1 MGRINVNGK
10 VINFTSA
17 DATNNII
24 KAENGKYY
32 QKGPKGY
39 REIKQNGQS
48 IFDAAAKK
56 SAEAKK
62 KAQAAANYNKKK
74 GFKPKTK
81 YYVEGNP
88 SYFTMVDKDYNTL
101 YYKDQQRITKEQF
114 LKGANCVY
122 DGKKYVTKNQKKGLP
137 NGAKPVKGSKGTG
150 YYINTKQGKKYYDS
164 YGNEISQ
171 YTFTSITDT
180 YIDGDGNIA
189 KYDWWAKTKNA
200 AEGIGNM
207 FDNMFREEVPVY
219 QKDKNGKILLDRN
232 GQPITEKNKDGSPK
246 TDRKFSLSRT
256 CTTIAVGGV
265 IAAVCVLAAPVAA
278 AGAAFLGVGAGTAAT
293 IGTIAGVGTQLG
305 IAGYFGFEGYKQ
317 MDNADKENENELL
330 SNNERMENWKKKG
343 EGGMQVAM
351 SLMMAKGSVKNAPKT
366 HATARNTAKAIE
378 TKNNA
383 TLMAKGKVGLRDRI
397 SNTRS
402 GFSET
407 VGWKALKKGVG
418 DYHKNNSLKTKAADV
433 VKAPLKLAKE
443 TVMEPV
449 RLVTDAAKGGLQLVS
464 GAVKGG
470 AKIITKKGRAKI
482 KGDIKSWRTKRKA
495 QQEANAQFKQN
506 LADMPKENKVQQY
519 ESLIEKTTDKNQ
531 VAQLLDAIRN
541 DKDLTKAQKAEVAT
555 KFFEKNDAQ
564 YPGVLDAGKRQKAE
578 LGLDKAKT
586 LEDIKQVDREVLPA
600 KKQKVFDMKKTEFEK
615 KEIKKA
621 SLDELKQ
628 MDREA
633 LTEEG
638 KAAFDKRK
646 AKLEKKAQKAENGGS
661 FYDNRVKPAI
671 DGAKAKAKSLFKRKA
686 QSFVEPN
693 LEGLSEQ
700 SLGNS
705 NGVQKSA
712 YIKDG
717 KTVYTKEVRT
727 LENGQVET
735 VIKDLDGNI
744 VKTTKT
750 SNTIA
755 QSNKFNVEH
764 KIDCDEYIVDGYK
777 DGGRKAY
784 FDENGHITSSR
795 EIIVVD
801 RAKDIA
807 LQNMIKEV
815 KAKTSGMSPK
825 RKAAFLQE
833 YVYKKCGKQN
843 VPDGNRK
850 VWSQKNKNKEIL
862 LGDIVN
868 ENPPVAVCRHRSLLS
883 KILGDEVGLHI
894 ELQRGNFADGY
905 VSGGHAWNV
914 VKFEDGTSAIYDAM
928 HNKTSNITKGHVEN
942 YAKFY
947 SDVNNGK
954 LYDNGI
960 EGYSQPKSSQQSI
973 HSNPVKSEEKL
984 TQENKQPQKTEPKVS
999 AEFEQE
1005 VSSANPT
1012 LKTET
1017 GKTLQADVV
1026 EANVKASVEGL
1037 IKKAKNKA
1045 ELEAINA
1052 KLDKM
1057 AGDKTITKTAREVIL
1072 KQKDLVNAAI
1082 KKMNRQNTFVG
1093 RTITKVKNG
1102 FNKVKDAVTSKA
1114 KGKIKTEPKYVE
1126 PDFKNLT
1133 ETKTTVEFTGEKITT
1148 SVYKNSKG
1156 ETVYTKEVF
1165 DYGDGF
1171 PTEVIKDANGREIY
1185 STNTRLIADGEGGWK
1200 TGMSETRTTY
1210 DANGLKYKQDVTEY
1224 NTDGTVFSKCTEKF
1238 DQKGNCIESAT
1249 DNGKYVYKRNEQGQ
1263 IIKETKTGFDLAK
1276 GKKKVTTYEYDAQG
1290 NQIRYTE
1297 TIGNDV
1303 AITDI
1308 IRKNDG
1314 TEHYI
1319 TSSKGVV
1326 ERVWETN
1333 NGGSTVY
1340 YYSKDGKLNM
1350 VYGENQIDIKYLE
1363 DGKIELTEWVDHKPQ
1378 TSIISMNGFKAK
1390 YGDLVEAPKIETAK
1404 PVTEKP
1410 VETPKTEKPK
1420 TEAQPEAEVKP
1431 EVEPEP
1437 KTMNSE
1443 NSFAKF
1449 EEMIAKADDLSQ
1461 VQAKL
1466 SNNPEFNKLSN
1477 ADKLKLLQKL
1487 NKRKAELEA
1496 AASKSAP
1503 KETPKDESNVSK
1515 KTGYS
1520 DNLFDNVK
1528 DMKTPTLGG
1537 LSVVKSVDEKLVKQ
1551 SDNSALDPNQQYA
1564 YAEPPVQDDSIVEE
1578 SSEVDSE
1585 NEVAEEPPVQESG
1598 DQEEVANPEDNGDVE
1613 NPEESGDADGTNPD
1627 DASNNIK
1634 DSEDA
1639 PASEPE
1645 QETQPP
1651 ATEPQAPAAE
1661 QKDGGNAPAPSAPTT
1676 PKAPDTP
1683 SAQNDSAVKDTIPK
1697 SSAPDS
1703 NAKGDSSVAP
1713 EQSAPAQSDK
1723 ANDSKK
1729 VEDSKNDTV
1738 SQVGGEKKN
1747 DNVVQE
1753 NTQEERDI
1761 PPVKKAEITK
1771 KVQDA
1776 KNDDDI
1782 SAALL
1787 ELREVGRFKGRKNL
1801 RRLLKAKRKYNKELA
1816 ENDQKKANKYKERID
1831 KYQEKVDENINE
1843 INEAYR
1849 KKKFEA

>member
-1 MGRINVNGK
+1 MGKINVNGK

-39 REIKQNGQS
+39 REIKQNGKS
-48 IFDAAAKK
+48 IFDTAAKK

-62 KAQAAANYNKKK
+62 YNKKN
-74 GFKPKTK
+74 GFEPNKK
-81 YYVEGNP
+81 YYVVGNS
-88 SYFTMVDKDYNTL
+88 SYFTMVDNNYNTL
-101 YYKDQQRITKEQF
+101 YYKDNQRITKEQF
-114 LKGANCVY
+114 QKGANCVY
-122 DGKKYVTKNQKKGLP
+122 DAKSKRYIARDAKNVSHKYATKFRQTVKDSKTGRYFVEIKGGQRKYFEANGK
-137 NGAKPVKGSKGTG
+137 
-150 YYINTKQGKKYYDS
+150 
-164 YGNEISQ
+164 EISERA
-171 YTFTSITDT
+171 FLDIEKA
-180 YIDGDGNIA
+180 YIDSDGKIA

-200 AEGIGNM
+200 ASGIGSM
-207 FDNMFREEVPVY
+207 FADMVSEEVPVY
-219 QKDKNGKILLDRN
+219 KKDKNGRILLDRK
-232 GQPITEKNKDGSPK
+232 GKPITEKNKDGSPK
-246 TDRKFSLSRT
+246 TDRKFSLTRT
-256 CTTIAVGGV
+256 VTTVAVGAAV
-265 IAAVCVLAAPVAA
+265 AAVCVLAAPVAA
-278 AGAAFLGVGAGTAAT
+278 AGAAAVGIGAGTAAT
-293 IGTIAGVGTQLG
+293 IGTVVGVGTQLG
-305 IAGYFGFEGYKQ
+305 IAGLFGYQGGKQ
-317 MDNADKENENELL
+317 MYDANEENKNVLL

-343 EGGMQVAM
+343 AGGAQVGM
-351 SLMMAKGSVKNAPKT
+351 SLMMVKGSVKNAPKT

-418 DYHKNNSLKTKAADV
+418 DYHKNNSLKTKVADV
-433 VKAPLKLAKE
+433 PKALMKVGAKVLKE
-443 TVMEPV
+443 TVKET
-449 RLVTDAAKGGLQLVS
+449 LVKPTKFVLNTGKNIAR
-464 GAVKGG
+464 
-470 AKIITKKGRAKI
+470 ITTKKGRAKI
-482 KGDIKSWRTKRKA
+482 NGNIKAMKNDLKEWKNSFKENPQGTPALTPEQAKA
-495 QQEANAQFKQN
+495 QQEANAKFKQN

-519 ESLIEKTTDKNQ
+519 ESLIKKTTDKNQ
-531 VAQLLDAIRN
+531 VAQLLDAIKN
-541 DKDLTKAQKAEVAT
+541 DKDLTKAQKAKVAT

-564 YPGVLDAGKRQKAE
+564 YPGVLDAGKRKKAE

-586 LEDIKQVDREVLPA
+586 LEDIKKVDREALPA
-600 KKQKVFDMKKTEFEK
+600 KKQKVFDMKKAEFEK

-661 FYDNRVKPAI
+661 FYDNKVKPAI

-686 QSFVEPN
+686 KTNEP
-693 LEGLSEQ
+693 
-700 SLGNS
+700 
-705 NGVQKSA
+705 
-712 YIKDG
+712 
-717 KTVYTKEVRT
+717 
-727 LENGQVET
+727 
-735 VIKDLDGNI
+735 
-744 VKTTKT
+744 
-750 SNTIA
+750 A
-755 QSNKFNVEH
+755 QNVE
-764 KIDCDEYIVDGYK
+764 
-777 DGGRKAY
+777 
-784 FDENGHITSSR
+784 
-795 EIIVVD
+795 
-801 RAKDIA
+801 
-807 LQNMIKEV
+807 QN
-815 KAKTSGMSPK
+815 A
-825 RKAAFLQE
+825 
-833 YVYKKCGKQN
+833 
-843 VPDGNRK
+843 
-850 VWSQKNKNKEIL
+850 
-862 LGDIVN
+862 
-868 ENPPVAVCRHRSLLS
+868 
-883 KILGDEVGLHI
+883 
-894 ELQRGNFADGY
+894 
-905 VSGGHAWNV
+905 
-914 VKFEDGTSAIYDAM
+914 
-928 HNKTSNITKGHVEN
+928 
-942 YAKFY
+942 
-947 SDVNNGK
+947 
-954 LYDNGI
+954 
-960 EGYSQPKSSQQSI
+960 QQA
-973 HSNPVKSEEKL
+973 
-984 TQENKQPQKTEPKVS
+984 TEPKVS

-1057 AGDKTITKTAREVIL
+1057 ASDKTITKTAREVIL

-1082 KKMNRQNTFVG
+1082 KKLNRQNSFVG

-1185 STNTRLIADGEGGWK
+1185 STNKWLKADGEGGWE

-1210 DANGLKYKQDVTEY
+1210 DANGLKYKQDVTDY
-1224 NTDGTVFSKCTEKF
+1224 NTDGTVFSKYTEKF
-1238 DQKGNCIESAT
+1238 DQKGNRIEYAT
-1249 DNGKYVYKRNEQGQ
+1249 DNGKQVWEYNENGQ
-1263 IIKETKTGFDLAK
+1263 RIKETQTGFYLAK
-1276 GKKKVTTYEYDAQG
+1276 GEKKITTYEYDAQG
-1290 NQIRYTE
+1290 NQVRRTE

-1314 TEHYI
+1314 TERYI
-1319 TSSKGVV
+1319 TSRKGVV
-1326 ERVWETN
+1326 EEVWVSNRDGAT
-1333 NGGSTVY
+1333 TY
-1340 YYSKDGKLNM
+1340 YYSKDGKLDM
-1350 VYGENQIDIKYLE
+1350 VYGENQIGIKYLE

-1378 TSIISMNGFKAK
+1378 TSTISMNEFKAK
-1390 YGDLVEAPKIETAK
+1390 YGDFVEAPKVETAK
-1404 PVTEKP
+1404 PVAGKP

-1449 EEMIAKADDLSQ
+1449 EDMIAQADDMSQ

-1466 SNNPEFNKLSN
+1466 SKNPEFNKLSN
-1477 ADKLKLLQKL
+1477 ADKLKLLEKL
-1487 NKRKAELEA
+1487 NKRKAELE

-1503 KETPKDESNVSK
+1503 KETPKDESNASK

-1520 DNLFDNVK
+1520 NNLFDNVK

-1537 LSVVKSVDEKLVKQ
+1537 LSVVKFVDEKLVKQ

-1564 YAEPPVQDDSIVEE
+1564 YAEPPVQDDYIEEE

-1598 DQEEVANPEDNGDVE
+1598 EQEEVANPEDNSDVE
-1613 NPEESGDADGTNPD
+1613 NPEESGDADETNPD

-1645 QETQPP
+1645 QETEPP
-1651 ATEPQAPAAE
+1651 VTEPQAPPAE
-1661 QKDGGNAPAPSAPTT
+1661 HKDGGNAPAPSAPTT
-1676 PKAPDTP
+1676 PKT
-1683 SAQNDSAVKDTIPK
+1683 NT
-1697 SSAPDS
+1697 PDS

-1713 EQSAPAQSDK
+1713 EQPAPAQSDK
-1723 ANDSKK
+1723 ANDSKN
-1729 VEDSKNDTV
+1729 VEKAEKDTV
-1738 SQVGGEKKN
+1738 GQVDGEKKN

-1753 NTQEERDI
+1753 NSQEEPDL
-1761 PPVKKAEITK
+1761 PATKKLTITK
-1771 KVQDA
+1771 QVLEAKTDEDIADA
-1776 KNDDDI
+1776 
-1782 SAALL
+1782 LQT
-1787 ELREVGRFKGRKNL
+1787 LRDVGRFKGRKNL
-1801 RRLLKAKRKYNKELA
+1801 RRLLKAKRKN
-1816 ENDQKKANKYKERID
+1816 NQERVE
-1831 KYQEKVDENINE
+1831 KYQEKVNANIDE

-1849 KKKFEA
+1849 KKLED

>member
-1 MGRINVNGK
+1 MGKINVNGK

-39 REIKQNGQS
+39 REIKQNGKS
-48 IFDAAAKK
+48 IFDTAAKK
-56 SAEAKK
+56 SAGAKK

-189 KYDWWAKTKNA
+189 KYDWKAKAKNA
-200 AEGIGNM
+200 AKGIGNM
-207 FDNMFREEVPVY
+207 FADMFTEEVPVY
-219 QKDKNGKILLDRN
+219 QKDKNGRILLDRN

-246 TDRKFSLSRT
+246 TNRKFSLSRT
-256 CTTIAVGGV
+256 CTTVLVGGA
-265 IAAVCVLAAPVAA
+265 IATVCVLAAPVAA

-293 IGTIAGVGTQLG
+293 IGTIAGLGTQLG
-305 IAGYFGFEGYKQ
+305 IAGYFGYEGGKQ
-317 MDNADKENENELL
+317 MYNANEENKNVLL

-343 EGGMQVAM
+343 AGGAQVGM
-351 SLMMAKGSVKNAPKT
+351 SLMMVKGAVKNAPKT
-366 HATARNTAKAIE
+366 QATARNTSKAIE
-378 TKNNA
+378 VKNNA

-418 DYHKNNSLKTKAADV
+418 DYHKNNSLKTKVADV
-433 VKAPLKLAKE
+433 AKAPLKLAKE

-449 RLVTDAAKGGLQLVS
+449 RLVRGTLR
-464 GAVKGG
+464 GG
-470 AKIITKKGRAKI
+470 ARLITKKGRAKI
-482 KGDIKSWRTKRKA
+482 KGNIKEWKNSFKENPQGTPALTPEQAKA

-531 VAQLLDAIRN
+531 VAQLLDAIKN

-578 LGLDKAKT
+578 IGLDKAKT
-586 LEDIKQVDREVLPA
+586 LEDIKQVDREALPA
-600 KKQKVFDMKKTEFEK
+600 KKQKVFDKKKAEFEK

-633 LTEEG
+633 FTEEG

-686 QSFVEPN
+686 KTNEP
-693 LEGLSEQ
+693 
-700 SLGNS
+700 
-705 NGVQKSA
+705 
-712 YIKDG
+712 
-717 KTVYTKEVRT
+717 
-727 LENGQVET
+727 
-735 VIKDLDGNI
+735 
-744 VKTTKT
+744 
-750 SNTIA
+750 A
-755 QSNKFNVEH
+755 QNVE
-764 KIDCDEYIVDGYK
+764 
-777 DGGRKAY
+777 
-784 FDENGHITSSR
+784 
-795 EIIVVD
+795 
-801 RAKDIA
+801 
-807 LQNMIKEV
+807 QN
-815 KAKTSGMSPK
+815 A
-825 RKAAFLQE
+825 
-833 YVYKKCGKQN
+833 
-843 VPDGNRK
+843 
-850 VWSQKNKNKEIL
+850 
-862 LGDIVN
+862 
-868 ENPPVAVCRHRSLLS
+868 
-883 KILGDEVGLHI
+883 
-894 ELQRGNFADGY
+894 
-905 VSGGHAWNV
+905 
-914 VKFEDGTSAIYDAM
+914 
-928 HNKTSNITKGHVEN
+928 
-942 YAKFY
+942 
-947 SDVNNGK
+947 
-954 LYDNGI
+954 
-960 EGYSQPKSSQQSI
+960 QQA
-973 HSNPVKSEEKL
+973 
-984 TQENKQPQKTEPKVS
+984 TEPKVS

-1082 KKMNRQNTFVG
+1082 KKLNRQNTFVG

-1185 STNTRLIADGEGGWK
+1185 STNTRFVLNAESGSGERC
-1200 TGMSETRTTY
+1200 MSEIRTTY
-1210 DANGLKYKQDVTEY
+1210 DASGLKYKQDVVNY
-1224 NTDGTVFSKCTEKF
+1224 KADGKTVDLKYTEKF
-1238 DQKGNCIESAT
+1238 DQKGNCIEYAT
-1249 DNGKYVYKRNEQGQ
+1249 DKGKSVYEYNENGQR
-1263 IIKETKTGFDLAK
+1263 IKETETGFNLAK
-1276 GKKKVTTYEYDAQG
+1276 GEKKVTTYEYDAQG
-1290 NQIRYTE
+1290 NQVRSTE

-1308 IRKNDG
+1308 IRKNDD
-1314 TEHYI
+1314 TTHYI
-1319 TSSKGVV
+1319 TSRKGVV
-1326 ERVWETN
+1326 EEVWVSNRDGAT
-1333 NGGSTVY
+1333 TY
-1340 YYSKDGKLNM
+1340 YYSKDGKLDM
-1350 VYGENQIDIKYLE
+1350 VYGENQIGIKYLE

-1378 TSIISMNGFKAK
+1378 TSTISMNEFKAK
-1390 YGDLVEAPKIETAK
+1390 YGDFVEAPKVEAAK

-1410 VETPKTEKPK
+1410 VEAPKTEKPK

-1449 EEMIAKADDLSQ
+1449 EDMIAKSDDLSQ

-1503 KETPKDESNVSK
+1503 KETPKDESNASK

-1537 LSVVKSVDEKLVKQ
+1537 LNAVKLADEKLVKPLE
-1551 SDNSALDPNQQYA
+1551 DALNSTLDPNQQYA

-1598 DQEEVANPEDNGDVE
+1598 DQEEVANPE
-1613 NPEESGDADGTNPD
+1613 ESGDADETNPD

-1651 ATEPQAPAAE
+1651 ATDPQAPAAE

-1676 PKAPDTP
+1676 PKT
-1683 SAQNDSAVKDTIPK
+1683 NT
-1697 SSAPDS
+1697 PDS
-1703 NAKGDSSVAP
+1703 NAKGDSSVAS
-1713 EQSAPAQSDK
+1713 EQPAPAQSDK

-1738 SQVGGEKKN
+1738 GQVNGEKKK

-1753 NTQEERDI
+1753 NSQEERDI
-1761 PPVKKAEITK
+1761 PITEK
-1771 KVQDA
+1771 R
-1776 KNDDDI
+1776 DI
-1782 SAALL
+1782 SNKVLRANSDEEIADALQT
-1787 ELREVGRFKGRKNL
+1787 LRDVGRFKGRKNL
-1801 RRLLKAKRKYNKELA
+1801 RRLLKAKRKN
-1816 ENDQKKANKYKERID
+1816 NQERVE
-1831 KYQEKVDENINE
+1831 KYQEKVNANIDE

-1849 KKKFEA
+1849 KKLED

>member
-1 MGRINVNGK
+1 MGKINVNGK
-10 VINFTSA
+10 VINFTAA

-39 REIKQNGQS
+39 REIKQNGKS
-48 IFDAAAKK
+48 IFDTAAKK

-150 YYINTKQGKKYYDS
+150 YYVNTKQGKKYYDS

-180 YIDGDGNIA
+180 YIDGNGNIA
-189 KYDWWAKTKNA
+189 KYDWKAKAKNA
-200 AEGIGNM
+200 AKGIGNM
-207 FDNMFREEVPVY
+207 FADMFTEEVPVY
-219 QKDKNGKILLDRN
+219 KKDKNGRILLDRN

-246 TDRKFSLSRT
+246 TNRKFSLSRT
-256 CTTIAVGGV
+256 CTTVLVGGA
-265 IAAVCVLAAPVAA
+265 IATVCVLAAPVAA
-278 AGAAFLGVGAGTAAT
+278 AGAAAVGIGAGAAAT
-293 IGTIAGVGTQLG
+293 IGTIAGLGTQLG
-305 IAGYFGFEGYKQ
+305 IAGYFGYEGYKQ
-317 MDNADKENENELL
+317 MDNADEENKNELL

-343 EGGMQVAM
+343 AGGAQVGM

-366 HATARNTAKAIE
+366 RATARNTAKAIE

-433 VKAPLKLAKE
+433 AKAPLKLAKE

-449 RLVTDAAKGGLQLVS
+449 RLVTGTVKGGAQLVS
-464 GAVKGG
+464 SAVKGG

-578 LGLDKAKT
+578 IGLDKAKT
-586 LEDIKQVDREVLPA
+586 LEDIKQVDREALPA
-600 KKQKVFDMKKTEFEK
+600 KKQKVFDMKKAEFEK

-633 LTEEG
+633 LTKDG

-646 AKLEKKAQKAENGGS
+646 AKLEKKAQKAEKGGS

-686 QSFVEPN
+686 KTNEP
-693 LEGLSEQ
+693 
-700 SLGNS
+700 
-705 NGVQKSA
+705 
-712 YIKDG
+712 
-717 KTVYTKEVRT
+717 
-727 LENGQVET
+727 
-735 VIKDLDGNI
+735 
-744 VKTTKT
+744 
-750 SNTIA
+750 A
-755 QSNKFNVEH
+755 QNVE
-764 KIDCDEYIVDGYK
+764 
-777 DGGRKAY
+777 
-784 FDENGHITSSR
+784 
-795 EIIVVD
+795 
-801 RAKDIA
+801 
-807 LQNMIKEV
+807 QN
-815 KAKTSGMSPK
+815 A
-825 RKAAFLQE
+825 
-833 YVYKKCGKQN
+833 
-843 VPDGNRK
+843 
-850 VWSQKNKNKEIL
+850 
-862 LGDIVN
+862 
-868 ENPPVAVCRHRSLLS
+868 
-883 KILGDEVGLHI
+883 
-894 ELQRGNFADGY
+894 
-905 VSGGHAWNV
+905 
-914 VKFEDGTSAIYDAM
+914 
-928 HNKTSNITKGHVEN
+928 
-942 YAKFY
+942 
-947 SDVNNGK
+947 
-954 LYDNGI
+954 
-960 EGYSQPKSSQQSI
+960 QQA
-973 HSNPVKSEEKL
+973 
-984 TQENKQPQKTEPKVS
+984 TEPKVS

-1082 KKMNRQNTFVG
+1082 KKLNRQNTFVG
-1093 RTITKVKNG
+1093 RTMAKAKNG
-1102 FNKVKDAVTSKA
+1102 FSKVKDAAVSKA
-1114 KGKIKTEPKYVE
+1114 KGLFKTEPKYVE

-1185 STNTRLIADGEGGWK
+1185 STNTRFVLDIESGSGERC
-1200 TGMSETRTTY
+1200 MSETRTTY
-1210 DANGLKYKQDVTEY
+1210 DANGLKYKQDVVEY
-1224 NTDGTVFSKCTEKF
+1224 KADGKTVDLKYTEKF
-1238 DQKGNCIESAT
+1238 DQKGNCIEYAT
-1249 DNGKYVYKRNEQGQ
+1249 DKGKSVYEYNENGQR
-1263 IIKETKTGFDLAK
+1263 IKETETGFNLAK
-1276 GKKKVTTYEYDAQG
+1276 GEKKVTTYEYDAQG
-1290 NQIRYTE
+1290 NQVRRTE

-1314 TEHYI
+1314 TERYI
-1319 TSSKGVV
+1319 TSRKGVV
-1326 ERVWETN
+1326 EEVWVSNRDGAT
-1333 NGGSTVY
+1333 TY
-1340 YYSKDGKLNM
+1340 YYSKDGKLDM
-1350 VYGENQIDIKYLE
+1350 VYGENQIGIKYLE

-1378 TSIISMNGFKAK
+1378 TSTISMNEFKAK
-1390 YGDLVEAPKIETAK
+1390 YGDLVEAPKVETAK
-1404 PVTEKP
+1404 PIAEKP

-1449 EEMIAKADDLSQ
+1449 EDMIAKSDDLSQ

-1503 KETPKDESNVSK
+1503 KETPKAESNASK

-1520 DNLFDNVK
+1520 DNLFNNVK

-1537 LSVVKSVDEKLVKQ
+1537 LNAVKSVDENIVKPL
-1551 SDNSALDPNQQYA
+1551 DNVLNSALDPNQQYA

-1598 DQEEVANPEDNGDVE
+1598 DQEEVANPEDA
-1613 NPEESGDADGTNPD
+1613 GDADETNQD
-1627 DASNNIK
+1627 DASNNTK

-1645 QETQPP
+1645 PETP
-1651 ATEPQAPAAE
+1651 ASEPQTPAAE
-1661 QKDGGNAPAPSAPTT
+1661 HKDGGSAQAPSAPTT
-1676 PKAPDTP
+1676 PTTP
-1683 SAQNDSAVKDTIPK
+1683 SAQDNSGKVKDTTTPK
-1697 SSAPDS
+1697 ANTPDS
-1703 NAKGDSSVAP
+1703 SAKGDSSVAP
-1713 EQSAPAQSDK
+1713 EQPAPAPSDK

-1729 VEDSKNDTV
+1729 VEKTEKDTV
-1738 SQVGGEKKN
+1738 GQVDGEKKK
-1747 DNVVQE
+1747 DNAVQE
-1753 NTQEERDI
+1753 NSQQERDL
-1761 PPVKKAEITK
+1761 PATDKLTITK
-1771 KVQDA
+1771 QVLEAKTDEDIADA
-1776 KNDDDI
+1776 
-1782 SAALL
+1782 LQT
-1787 ELREVGRFKGRKNL
+1787 LRDVGRFKGRKNL
-1801 RRLLKAKRKYNKELA
+1801 RRLLKAKRKN
-1816 ENDQKKANKYKERID
+1816 NQERVE
-1831 KYQEKVDENINE
+1831 KYQEKVEHNINE

-1849 KKKFEA
+1849 KKLED

>member
-1 MGRINVNGK
+1 MGKINVNGK
-10 VINFTSA
+10 VINFTAA

-39 REIKQNGQS
+39 REIKQNGKS
-48 IFDAAAKK
+48 IFDTAAKK

-122 DGKKYVTKNQKKGLP
+122 NGKKYVTKNQKKGLP

-150 YYINTKQGKKYYDS
+150 YYVNTKQGKKYYDS

-180 YIDGDGNIA
+180 YIDGNGNIA
-189 KYDWWAKTKNA
+189 KYDWKAKAKNA
-200 AEGIGNM
+200 AKGIGNM
-207 FDNMFREEVPVY
+207 FADMFTEEVPVY
-219 QKDKNGKILLDRN
+219 QKDKNGRILLDRN

-256 CTTIAVGGV
+256 CTTVLVGGA
-265 IAAVCVLAAPVAA
+265 IATVCVLAAPVAA
-278 AGAAFLGVGAGTAAT
+278 AGAAAVGIGAGAAAT
-293 IGTIAGVGTQLG
+293 IGTVVGLGAQLG
-305 IAGYFGFEGYKQ
+305 IAGYFGFEGGKQ
-317 MDNADKENENELL
+317 MYNANEENKNELL

-343 EGGMQVAM
+343 AGGAQVGM
-351 SLMMAKGSVKNAPKT
+351 SLMMVKGSVKNAPKT
-366 HATARNTAKAIE
+366 RATARNTSKAIE
-378 TKNNA
+378 AKNNA
-383 TLMAKGKVGLRDRI
+383 TFMAKGKVGLRDRI

-418 DYHKNNSLKTKAADV
+418 DYHKNNSLKTKVADV
-433 VKAPLKLAKE
+433 PKALMKVGAKVLKE
-443 TVMEPV
+443 TVKET
-449 RLVTDAAKGGLQLVS
+449 LVKPTKFVLNTG
-464 GAVKGG
+464 KN
-470 AKIITKKGRAKI
+470 ITRITTKKGRAKI
-482 KGDIKSWRTKRKA
+482 NGNIKAMKNDLKEWKNSFKENPQGTPALTPEQAKA

-531 VAQLLDAIRN
+531 VAQLLDAIKN

-578 LGLDKAKT
+578 IGLDKAKT

-600 KKQKVFDMKKTEFEK
+600 KKQKVFDKKKAKFEK

-633 LTEEG
+633 FTEEG

-686 QSFVEPN
+686 KTNEP
-693 LEGLSEQ
+693 
-700 SLGNS
+700 
-705 NGVQKSA
+705 
-712 YIKDG
+712 
-717 KTVYTKEVRT
+717 
-727 LENGQVET
+727 
-735 VIKDLDGNI
+735 
-744 VKTTKT
+744 
-750 SNTIA
+750 A
-755 QSNKFNVEH
+755 QNVE
-764 KIDCDEYIVDGYK
+764 
-777 DGGRKAY
+777 
-784 FDENGHITSSR
+784 
-795 EIIVVD
+795 
-801 RAKDIA
+801 
-807 LQNMIKEV
+807 QN
-815 KAKTSGMSPK
+815 A
-825 RKAAFLQE
+825 
-833 YVYKKCGKQN
+833 
-843 VPDGNRK
+843 
-850 VWSQKNKNKEIL
+850 
-862 LGDIVN
+862 
-868 ENPPVAVCRHRSLLS
+868 
-883 KILGDEVGLHI
+883 
-894 ELQRGNFADGY
+894 
-905 VSGGHAWNV
+905 
-914 VKFEDGTSAIYDAM
+914 
-928 HNKTSNITKGHVEN
+928 
-942 YAKFY
+942 
-947 SDVNNGK
+947 
-954 LYDNGI
+954 
-960 EGYSQPKSSQQSI
+960 QQA
-973 HSNPVKSEEKL
+973 
-984 TQENKQPQKTEPKVS
+984 TEPKVS

-1082 KKMNRQNTFVG
+1082 KKLNRQNSFVG
-1093 RTITKVKNG
+1093 RTMAKAKNG
-1102 FNKVKDAVTSKA
+1102 FSNIKNEAVSRA
-1114 KGKIKTEPKYVE
+1114 KGMFKTEPKYVE
-1126 PDFKNLT
+1126 PDFTNLT
-1133 ETKTTVEFTGEKITT
+1133 ETKTTVEFTDGKQIT

-1185 STNTRLIADGEGGWK
+1185 STNTRFVLNAESGSGERC
-1200 TGMSETRTTY
+1200 MSETRTTY
-1210 DANGLKYKQDVTEY
+1210 DASGLKYKQDVVNY
-1224 NTDGTVFSKCTEKF
+1224 KADGKTVDLKYTEKF
-1238 DQKGNCIESAT
+1238 DQKGNCIEYAT
-1249 DNGKYVYKRNEQGQ
+1249 DKGKSVYEYNENGQR
-1263 IIKETKTGFDLAK
+1263 IKETETGFNLAK
-1276 GKKKVTTYEYDAQG
+1276 GEKKVTTYEYDAQG
-1290 NQIRYTE
+1290 NQVRSTE

-1314 TEHYI
+1314 TERYI
-1319 TSSKGVV
+1319 TSRKGVV
-1326 ERVWETN
+1326 EEVWVSNRDGAT
-1333 NGGSTVY
+1333 TY
-1340 YYSKDGKLNM
+1340 YYSKDGKLDM

-1390 YGDLVEAPKIETAK
+1390 YGDLVEAPKVETAK
-1404 PVTEKP
+1404 PIAEKP

-1496 AASKSAP
+1496 ASKSVP
-1503 KETPKDESNVSK
+1503 KETPKDESNASK

-1520 DNLFDNVK
+1520 DNLFNNVK

-1537 LSVVKSVDEKLVKQ
+1537 LNAVKLADEKLVKPLE
-1551 SDNSALDPNQQYA
+1551 DALNSELDPNQQYA

-1598 DQEEVANPEDNGDVE
+1598 DQEEVANPE
-1613 NPEESGDADGTNPD
+1613 ESGDADETNPD

-1634 DSEDA
+1634 DSEEA

-1645 QETQPP
+1645 PETP
-1651 ATEPQAPAAE
+1651 ASEPQAPAAE

-1683 SAQNDSAVKDTIPK
+1683 SAQNDSAVKDTTPK
-1697 SSAPDS
+1697 ANTPDS
-1703 NAKGDSSVAP
+1703 SAKGDSSVAP
-1713 EQSAPAQSDK
+1713 EQPAPAQSDK

-1738 SQVGGEKKN
+1738 GQVNGEKKN

-1753 NTQEERDI
+1753 NSQEERDI
-1761 PPVKKAEITK
+1761 PITEKRDITNKVLRANSEEEIA
-1771 KVQDA
+1771 DA
-1776 KNDDDI
+1776 
-1782 SAALL
+1782 LQT
-1787 ELREVGRFKGRKNL
+1787 LRDVGRFKGRKNL
-1801 RRLLKAKRKYNKELA
+1801 RRLLKAKRKN
-1816 ENDQKKANKYKERID
+1816 NQERVE
-1831 KYQEKVDENINE
+1831 KYQEKVNANIDE

-1849 KKKFEA
+1849 KKLED